1 MKNIVITGASSGI
14 GLATAQV
21 FLKNGCRVF
30 GSVRS
35 EKDAARLKSELGDNF
50 VPLIFDV
57 TNGADVLAAAEKVK
71 QIVGKNGV
79 AVLVNNAGIAV
90 SGPLQHLDIQEL
102 TQQLDINVLGVHRV
116 TQAFLPM
123 LGATRDPSVPKGKII
138 NVSSVNGFLSTP
150 FMGAYCA
157 SKAALEAMSDILRR
171 ELTAFGVQVVVVQP
185 GPIKTPIWEKARQNI
200 NLYPE
205 TEYANALKMSAA
217 RINATEASAI
227 AVEKVG
233 DLIFRI
239 SEMRRPKTRYLI
251 TPNRFL
257 IQIVRRLPTKWV
269 DFLLTASL
277 KK

>member
-21 FLKNGCRVF
+21 FLKIGCRVF

-35 EKDAARLKSELGDNF
+35 EKDAARLKSELGDHF
-50 VPLIFDV
+50 EPLIFDV
-57 TNGADVLAAAEKVK
+57 TNSADVLAAAEKVK

-79 AVLVNNAGIAV
+79 AILVNNAGIAV

-116 TQAFLPM
+116 TQAFLPL

-138 NVSSVNGFLSTP
+138 NISSVNGFLSTP